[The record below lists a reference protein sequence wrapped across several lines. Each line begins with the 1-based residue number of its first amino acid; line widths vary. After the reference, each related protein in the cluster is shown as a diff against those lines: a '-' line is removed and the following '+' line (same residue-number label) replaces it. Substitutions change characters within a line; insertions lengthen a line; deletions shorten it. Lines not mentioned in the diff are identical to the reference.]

1 MTTKRDPDA
10 QALIDAHTKEL
21 ATAPWTGAARLLL
34 IDTYTRAI
42 DDAFK
47 LVDKKVETAVNRAFG
62 FPSPA
67 IQLPLLGLSTLAQVE
82 PPSDAQVLLDAHTKK
97 KEASP
102 SVSPQPEVTA
112 WREGHLIPSKYPQ
125 LPPGTKPTGLV
136 RRYPPRSLDAYSS
149 KMAEKMLSVHAY
161 YTDDVELFEL
171 GRCLN
176 GHIRA
181 YYKLKE
187 GPGFALCGEWVY
199 YHMLLGH
206 LSMERLRGSRNAR
219 GEELRRQFH
228 LLSTHIDLAKLDKAD
243 EKTPKVEE

>member
-47 LVDKKVETAVNRAFG
+47 LFDKKVEVAVNRAFG

-97 KEASP
+97 KEAST
-102 SVSPQPEVTA
+102 SVSPQPEATQ

-125 LPPGTKPTGLV
+125 LPFGTTPTGPV
-136 RRYPPRSLDAYSS
+136 RRYPARGIHYTA
-149 KMAEKMLSVHAY
+149 KMQEKMLAVSTY
-161 YTDDVELFEL
+161 YTDDIELFEL

-176 GHIRA
+176 GLIRNH
-181 YYKLKE
+181 YLLQE
-187 GPGFALCGEWVY
+187 GPSFELGGEWVY
-199 YHMLLGH
+199 YHLCQGH
-206 LSMERLRGSRNAR
+206 LSIEVLRSTPKVR
-219 GEELRRQFH
+219 GKHLKGQFH
-228 LLSTHIDLAKLDKAD
+228 LLGTHINLANFQKAD